1 MKTPEM
7 IKIHLLLLLLITI
20 NSRVLSQIHNRL
32 SVYLHSK
39 QTEQQSSCFTEIY
52 NTGNTN
58 FKSDIKFKG
67 FPDKIEEYIIKTFD
81 FQPEQGLY
89 EQYCRLNGEMRLKD
103 FEQGL
108 KFYSLNLSDTV
119 KLSRIPIKH
128 FVSFFIGKNKDG
140 QLIMIGDENNNYD
153 FSDDKQFISKADYS
167 ELNASQ
173 TSLNCFGNFKYQYS
187 LNGKI
192 LNRSIYLRYSSKK
205 AIVNYYDSIEKKFY
219 LVVYPHETKQ
229 GSFKLNGQKY
239 NIQIYN
245 QQPPYVLYNRENS
258 KIYISSAISNR
269 NKYPYTL
276 GDTLYLENKR
286 FLIKGVSKFGDS
298 LHLIKLENSNKLS
311 YGIDS
316 GKYAFNIKAKDI
328 KTDSIISTENFKG
341 KLILLDF
348 WGTWCQP
355 CIQSIPNLKLIHEKF
370 GHTNL
375 AILSIAYDHS
385 FNDVKS
391 FIEKNDVSWIN
402 FFDPINSSTICRKF
416 KVDTFPTFILID
428 EKGRILKRV
437 TGEDSL
443 ETIKGI
449 LEKYIAQK

>member
-1 MKTPEM
+1 M

-20 NSRVLSQIHNRL
+20 NSKVLSQIPKRL
-32 SVYLHSK
+32 SVYLFSK

-52 NTGNTN
+52 NTSNTN
-58 FKSDIKFKG
+58 FNSAIKFKG
-67 FPDKIEEYIIKTFD
+67 FPAIEEYIVKTFD

-89 EQYCRLNGEMRLKD
+89 EQYRRLNGEMSLKD
-103 FEQGL
+103 LEQGL

-128 FVSFFIGKNKDG
+128 FISFLIGKNKDG
-140 QLIMIGDENNNYD
+140 QLIIIGDENNNHD

-167 ELNASQ
+167 ELNTSQ
-173 TSLNCFGNFKYQYS
+173 AGLNCFGNFKYQYS

-192 LNRSIYLRYSSKK
+192 LNKSMYLRYSSNKS
-205 AIVNYYDSIEKKFY
+205 IINYYDSLEKKFY
-219 LVVYPHETKQ
+219 LVVYPHETKE
-229 GSFKLNGQKY
+229 GSLKLNGTKY
-239 NIQIYN
+239 RIQIFN
-245 QQPPYVLYNRENS
+245 QQPSYVIFNKENS
-258 KIYISSAISNR
+258 KIFISSVISNV
-269 NKYPYTL
+269 NKHPYML
-276 GDTLYLENKR
+276 GDTIYLGNKR
-286 FLIKGVSKFGDS
+286 FLIKSVSKFGDS
-298 LHLIKLENSNKLS
+298 LHLIKLANSNKLS

-328 KTDSIISTENFKG
+328 KTDSIISTENFNG

-348 WGTWCQP
+348 WGTWCHP
-355 CIQSIPNLKLIHEKF
+355 CIQSIPKLKLMHENF
-370 GHTNL
+370 GDTNL
-375 AILSIAYDHS
+375 EILSIAYDHS

-391 FIEKNDVSWIN
+391 FIEKNDISWIN

-428 EKGRILKRV
+428 KNGRILKRV

-443 ETIKGI
+443 EIIKGI
-449 LEKYIAQK
+449 LEKYKVQK